1 MALPDKKESS
11 LRGKLALC
19 RKKLDVMSIELKAY
33 RELGGLAARGA
44 ARSSILSR
52 VMDFSLKVMDSNSG
66 AIYMLDTGS
75 GEFAVEAQRNGKNS
89 PSKKNAM
96 AAAVEAARSGKPYMT
111 APTAGA
117 GQGPKAAHILAVPI
131 KSKSRVVGVIEVFS
145 RAGREPFTKAELQVM
160 ASLSRHFSIILERAG
175 LVTELDGRL
184 KQFSTLNEVGNLL
197 ISTLDQAVIRHRAME
212 SITRLMH
219 AETGSLLLVDRE
231 QDELYFEVALGEK
244 GKKLKEVRLSIGEGI
259 AGWVAKHGKPLII
272 HDVPKDW
279 RFQCKMD
286 RRSKFRTRDMVCVP
300 MRIKGRTIG
309 VLQAINRIGGSFGND
324 DLKLFQMFSNQVA
337 VALDN
342 ARLYQEILDT
352 FYATSEALAEAIEK
366 RDPYTGGHT
375 RRVLGYCMA
384 TAGYLKMPS
393 KSLEVLKLSAVLH
406 DIGKIGVEDSVLR
419 KEAPLDMKEALAMRM
434 HPQHG
439 AEILKHI
446 PHLKDVMPGMLYH
459 HERVDGLGYPEGLKG
474 RHIPLVAKIIS
485 VADTYD
491 AMTTT
496 RPYRKGLPAKVAL
509 AELEKFSGIQFDGRV
524 VKAFFK
530 AYMNG
535 DIDGI
540 THQWAGE
547 QKHRA
552 EAFVQL

>member
-1 MALPDKKESS
+1 M
-11 LRGKLALC
+11 
-19 RKKLDVMSIELKAY
+19 
-33 RELGGLAARGA
+33 
-44 ARSSILSR
+44 
-52 VMDFSLKVMDSNSG
+52 
-66 AIYMLDTGS
+66 
-75 GEFAVEAQRNGKNS
+75 
-89 PSKKNAM
+89 
-96 AAAVEAARSGKPYMT
+96 
-111 APTAGA
+111 
-117 GQGPKAAHILAVPI
+117 
-131 KSKSRVVGVIEVFS
+131 
-145 RAGREPFTKAELQVM
+145 
-160 ASLSRHFSIILERAG
+160 
-175 LVTELDGRL
+175 
-184 KQFSTLNEVGNLL
+184 
-197 ISTLDQAVIRHRAME
+197 
-212 SITRLMH
+212 
-219 AETGSLLLVDRE
+219 
-231 QDELYFEVALGEK
+231 
-244 GKKLKEVRLSIGEGI
+244 
-259 AGWVAKHGKPLII
+259 
-272 HDVPKDW
+272 
-279 RFQCKMD
+279 
-286 RRSKFRTRDMVCVP
+286 
-300 MRIKGRTIG
+300 
-309 VLQAINRIGGSFGND
+309 
-324 DLKLFQMFSNQVA
+324 
-337 VALDN
+337 
-342 ARLYQEILDT
+342 
-352 FYATSEALAEAIEK
+352 
-366 RDPYTGGHT
+366 
-375 RRVLGYCMA
+375 
-384 TAGYLKMPS
+384 
-393 KSLEVLKLSAVLH
+393 LH

-547 QKHRA
+547 KKQRA

>member
-1 MALPDKKESS
+1 MNMVELNVDLDYLDIFSQSFEVLQNLFCVLLYTFYKQLFAISRGPDDVVFSFIYAMSALTKSHAYCCIPLSNKTPHRLDGLSITRQESGV
-11 LRGKLALC
+11 LTANKN
-19 RKKLDVMSIELKAY
+19 
-33 RELGGLAARGA
+33 
-44 ARSSILSR
+44 
-52 VMDFSLKVMDSNSG
+52 KV
-66 AIYMLDTGS
+66 I
-75 GEFAVEAQRNGKNS
+75 
-89 PSKKNAM
+89 
-96 AAAVEAARSGKPYMT
+96 
-111 APTAGA
+111 
-117 GQGPKAAHILAVPI
+117 
-131 KSKSRVVGVIEVFS
+131 GVIEVFS
-145 RAGREPFTKAELQVM
+145 KPGREPFTKAELQVM
-160 ASLSRHFSIILERAG
+160 ASLSRQFSIILERAG

-184 KQFSTLNEVGNLL
+184 KQFSTLNEVSNLL

-231 QDELYFEVALGEK
+231 KDELYFEVALGEK

-272 HDVPKDW
+272 HDVSKDW

-286 RRSKFRTRDMVCVP
+286 KRSKFKTRDMVCVP
-300 MRIKGRTIG
+300 LRIKGNTIG
-309 VLQAINRIGGSFGND
+309 VLQAINRIGGSFAAE

-384 TAGYLKMPS
+384 TAKYLKMPS
-393 KSLEVLKLSAVLH
+393 ESLEVLKLSAVLH
-406 DIGKIGVEDSVLR
+406 DIGKIGVEDRVLR
-419 KEAPLDMKEALAMRM
+419 KEAPLDREEALAMRM

-446 PHLKDVMPGMLYH
+446 PHLKDIMPGMLYH

-474 RHIPLVAKIIS
+474 GKIPLIAKIIS

-496 RPYRKGLPAKVAL
+496 RPYRRGLPARVAL
-509 AELEKFSGIQFDGRV
+509 AELEKFSGVQFDVKV

-530 AYMNG
+530 AYKNG

-540 THQWAGE
+540 THQLVPE
-547 QKHRA
+547 IQQRA